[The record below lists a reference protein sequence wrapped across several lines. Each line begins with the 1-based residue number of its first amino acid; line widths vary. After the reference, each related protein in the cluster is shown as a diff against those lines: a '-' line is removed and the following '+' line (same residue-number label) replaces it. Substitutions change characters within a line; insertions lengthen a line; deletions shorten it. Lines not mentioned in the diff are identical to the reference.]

1 MPVKKNS
8 QNWEAIQSFW
18 PKLIPK
24 MVTLKSFTSDDSFSY
39 SIWKNMWGIRILQK
53 EALVLVWL
61 RSINNLI
68 KLINESYKSLP
79 SKEPMLFKMH
89 KVIRMIRRISIAYDN
104 SPHTI
109 TCLTIILIIY
119 TIVKPYNYP
128 AMFVI
133 RQTFETT
140 ENILRFFG
148 VLQVISRS
156 KKRIRV

>member
-1 MPVKKNS
+1 
-8 QNWEAIQSFW
+8 
-18 PKLIPK
+18 
-24 MVTLKSFTSDDSFSY
+24 
-39 SIWKNMWGIRILQK
+39 MWGILQK

-68 KLINESYKSLP
+68 KLINEAYKSLP
-79 SKEPMLFKMH
+79 SKEPMLFKIH

-104 SPHTI
+104 SPH
-109 TCLTIILIIY
+109 TIILIIY